1 MGEAALK
8 YGRLKLDAFS
18 YFKQNR
24 DRNVTAIEWY
34 PPEEYAK
41 MIKDSGLTIIH
52 EEVKT
57 VMLSRK
63 ALEAISQYPEFVNG
77 VFRDME
83 NVENYSLSQKSEAFI
98 SALDK

>member
-1 MGEAALK
+1 
-8 YGRLKLDAFS
+8 
-18 YFKQNR
+18 
-24 DRNVTAIEWY
+24 
-34 PPEEYAK
+34 

-52 EEVKT
+52 EEIKT

-83 NVENYSLSQKSEAFI
+83 NVENYTLAQKSEAFI
-98 SALDK
+98 AALEKGNITGLPRLWHQIVARKES